1 MANKYRF
8 TQFNLNSAT
17 GFAVNA
23 FAPVRTFSEGLNIIY
38 GPNGVGKSTLLEAL
52 HALLFTY
59 DGNRQFSAYA
69 TLETEN
75 EQYRL
80 ERNKHVLQ
88 QKRLSDNQDLELAGR
103 NDTFSNA
110 YVLALHELL
119 QIDAQSTAVFSSY
132 IKKQMHGGVDLSKAY
147 ADTGATTTFP
157 SSRINQ
163 TQDYQQYYNEFKK
176 LEKDLIENSSLKDE
190 LDDLEKQLEEGEK
203 LKQSY
208 QTLLKLHEYLTNN
221 EDQRSIVTQMQA
233 FDERVASLREESEQD
248 ASRLKHELEG
258 ASKVLEDEESLHN
271 ALRKELLACNI
282 DETLLADR
290 GFKDLLGN
298 RIEVFKDMYN
308 NLENAKKARQGA
320 INAID
325 EWLKQHSFLIS
336 QADPSLKHL
345 LSELTRLA
353 SSCERVRTNLAS
365 KKAIVESFEESQK
378 FSEQE
383 LQNLEQLKTTCLSTL
398 TALSEVE
405 ACSPKKFPKLR
416 YLLIGSLLGIS
427 LAPWVLPYSLIL
439 AILLFSV
446 GSYLTLRSTNNPQYQ
461 ELKRF
466 YEQCLV
472 QLKQY
477 LDSSSFET
485 PDKLSKET
493 LSNLYIQILNRIGT
507 VKSAIEKQNFLHKAK
522 TAQQDAQTG
531 YDEWR
536 SEYEKL
542 SNELHL
548 SSSPALEGA
557 QFFHLSE
564 HLLHFCNLC
573 ESLEQTK
580 NEELDCES
588 SYNDARNILK
598 QTCACS
604 TDEHVALLS
613 HAQAYLAFYVE
624 AVRLSKEL
632 EVQKVRVA
640 QVRSAYEQK
649 QKAYEHFFSSHK
661 LEIGDHAALQLLS
674 QQIQKYQD
682 LVDRKRAVVAQ
693 MTLFSDEIVSLS
705 QEHSLDEV
713 ALRLDSVSENLQ
725 RYEQKLEQYWTMTER
740 YRNLC
745 SSEALEQVQLKLDK
759 ARDELEQRRREE
771 VEKQFLHSL
780 ITDLQKAAETT
791 YQPQVLKQASS
802 WFLRITNN
810 RFSLGISNETF
821 FARDEIL
828 MKTFGLQELSS
839 GTKVQLLFA
848 LRLGFIENLESGSGY
863 HFPLFFD
870 ELMAISDDER
880 SLAIAQSVS
889 EIAKYRQVLYA
900 TAQADE
906 VEKLMRYSNESIQI
920 IDLEQQNREYQASR
934 RPFSAP
940 SVLRKEL
947 VEPID
952 DYNEYA
958 KALKIPQPDLFDSIG
973 ELSSWYLC
981 TDSEELFALLKRGF
995 ALAGQARLGDSR
1007 YQQRYDLLSEAQEL
1021 ARQGRARTLCEHD
1034 LEDPQLSINRHAAFY
1049 AAIVDFVAEG
1059 NHDGAVLLEA
1069 IEQRVVK
1076 RVNESTRDALEA
1088 WLIEQGFISEQQSYD
1103 ATKILSTLCLQHPQL
1118 DVESTA
1124 AYLVQR
1130 YLKSIGV
1137 E

>member
-8 TQFNLNSAT
+8 TYFNLNSAT
-17 GFAVNA
+17 GFAVHA
-23 FAPVRTFSEGLNIIY
+23 FPPVETFSEGLNIIY

-59 DGNRQFSAYA
+59 DGKRQFSAHA

-75 EQYRL
+75 EQYSL

-88 QKRLSDNQDLELAGR
+88 QKRLSDNQDLELTGR
-103 NDTFSNA
+103 NDTFRDA

-119 QIDAQSTAVFSSY
+119 QIDTQATAVFSSY
-132 IKKQMHGGVDLSKAY
+132 IKKQMQGGIDLSKAY
-147 ADTGATTTFP
+147 ADTGASSTFS

-163 TQDYQQYYNEFKK
+163 TQEYQQCYNEFKK
-176 LEKDLIENSSLKDE
+176 LEKDLIENASLKDE
-190 LDDLEKQLEEGEK
+190 LDDLEKQLAEGEK
-203 LKQSY
+203 LKQSH
-208 QTLLKLHEYLTNN
+208 QTLLKLHEYLSNS
-221 EDQRSIVTQMQA
+221 EDQKSIETQMEA
-233 FDERVASLREESEQD
+233 FDERVASLRKESEQD
-248 ASRLKHELEG
+248 AVRLKKELEQ
-258 ASKVLEDEESLHN
+258 ASNVLDDEENLQSTLS
-271 ALRKELLACNI
+271 KDFLACNI
-282 DETLLADR
+282 EETLLTDR

-298 RIEVFKDMYN
+298 RIEAFKDEHEK
-308 NLENAKKARQGA
+308 LENAKKARRDA
-320 INAID
+320 ISAIE
-325 EWLKQHSFLIS
+325 EWQNQHSFLIN

-353 SSCERVRTNLAS
+353 SSCESVRTKLAS
-365 KKAIVESFEESQK
+365 KNAIVESFEEPQK

-383 LQNLEQLKTTCLSTL
+383 LQNLEELRTACVSTL
-398 TALSEVE
+398 SALSKLE
-405 ACSPKKFPKLR
+405 ACSLKKFPKLR
-416 YLLIGSLLGIS
+416 YLLIGSLVGIS
-427 LAPWVLPYSLIL
+427 LAPWMLPYSLII
-439 AILLFSV
+439 AVVLFSLS
-446 GSYLTLRSTNNPQYQ
+446 SYLTLRSTNNPQYQ
-461 ELKRF
+461 ELKLF
-466 YEQCLV
+466 YEQHLM

-477 LDSSSFET
+477 LGSSTFET
-485 PDKLSKET
+485 PDNFSKET
-493 LSNLYIQILNRIGT
+493 VSTLYIQILNRLGT
-507 VKSAIEKQNFLHKAK
+507 AKITMEKQSFLRKVK
-522 TAQQDAQTG
+522 TAQQDAQTA
-531 YDEWR
+531 YDTWR

-542 SNELHL
+542 SDALHL
-548 SSSPALEGA
+548 SSSPVLEGA

-573 ESLEQTK
+573 ELLEQAK
-580 NEELDCES
+580 NEELDCKS

-604 TDEHVALLS
+604 ADEHVELLS
-613 HAQAYLAFYVE
+613 QAQAYLASYVE

-640 QVRSAYEQK
+640 QARSAFEQK
-649 QKAYEHFFSSHK
+649 QKTYEHFFISHG
-661 LEIGDHAALQLLS
+661 LETGDHATLQLLS
-674 QQIQKYQD
+674 QQIEKYQG
-682 LVDRKRAVVAQ
+682 LVDNKRAVVAQ

-705 QEHSLDEV
+705 QGHSLDEV
-713 ALRLDSVSENLQ
+713 ALLLDSVSEKLKS
-725 RYEQKLEQYWTMTER
+725 YEQKQEQYWTMAER

-745 SSEALEQVQLKLDK
+745 SNEALDQAQMKLGK
-759 ARDELEQRRREE
+759 VREALEQRRREE
-771 VEKQFLHSL
+771 VEKQFLHAL

-810 RFSLGISNETF
+810 RFSLGISDETF
-821 FARDEIL
+821 FARDEVQKRPYDL
-828 MKTFGLQELSS
+828 HELSS

-906 VEKLMRYSNESIQI
+906 VEKLMRYSKEAIQI

-940 SVLRKEL
+940 LVLRKEL
-947 VEPID
+947 IEPLD

-958 KALKIPQPDLFDSIG
+958 KALKIPQPDLFESMG

-995 ALAGQARLGDSR
+995 DLAGQARLSDSR
-1007 YQQRYDLLSEAQEL
+1007 YHERYDLLSEAQEL
-1021 ARQGRARTLCEHD
+1021 ARQGRARTITVQD
-1034 LEDPQLSINRHAAFY
+1034 LEDPELSINRQAGFY
-1049 AAIVDFVAEG
+1049 TAIKEFIAETNCNG
-1059 NHDGAVLLEA
+1059 NELLEA
-1069 IEQRVVK
+1069 IEHKVVK
-1076 RVNESTRDALEA
+1076 RMNESTRDALES
-1088 WLIEQGFISEQQSYD
+1088 WLLKQGF
-1103 ATKILSTLCLQHPQL
+1103 ATDDERYEADQIMSMLLLRNPQL
-1118 DVESTA
+1118 SIEHDDT
-1124 AYLVQR
+1124 YIVQR
-1130 YLKSIGV
+1130 YLESVGV